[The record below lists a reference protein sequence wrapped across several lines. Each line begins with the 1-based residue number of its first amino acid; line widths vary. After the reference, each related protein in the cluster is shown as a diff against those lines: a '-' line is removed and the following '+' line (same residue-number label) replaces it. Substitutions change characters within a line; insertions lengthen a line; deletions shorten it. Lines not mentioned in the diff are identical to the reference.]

1 MGAPWK
7 AMGEVKVV
15 LGRVNLPMGG
25 VIRCM
30 GRNNISMGGI
40 TNPWDGIKYCDKTF
54 FLCEN
59 RPFACRKG

>member
-1 MGAPWK
+1 MGAPRK

-25 VIRCM
+25 VTRGT
-30 GRNNISMGGI
+30 GRNNILLGEVI
-40 TNPWDGIKYCDKTF
+40 NLWDGIKYCGKTF

-59 RPFACRKG
+59 GP